1 MDVTAA
7 SALAAYN
14 YQTTLQASGG
24 SAAVLQSL
32 AQAYTNQGA
41 AVSGASGSPDILTL
55 LSESS
60 AQGALASGLYAA
72 YTASGGDSSAIVD
85 LLGTGSQDTSA
96 LSTLFGG
103 KSSGLAGQDVS
114 AVAAEAVYQYQLAAG
129 TSASAASSYL
139 QQLALAAK
147 TSSLAAPLDLL
158 A

>member
-32 AQAYTNQGA
+32 AQAYANQGA
-41 AVSGASGSPDILTL
+41 AASGASGSPDILTL

-60 AQGALASGLYAA
+60 TQGALASGLYSA
-72 YTASGGDSSAIVD
+72 YAASGGDSSAIVD
-85 LLGTGSQDTSA
+85 LLGTGAQDTS
-96 LSTLFGG
+96 TPLFGG
-103 KSSGLAGQDVS
+103 QSSGLAGQNIP
-114 AVAAEAVYQYQLAAG
+114 AAAAEAVYQYQLAAG
-129 TSASAASSYL
+129 TSASAASTYL